1 MQVKIKKFHKDAVTP
16 KQATEFAGG
25 WDVTVTEIKKVE
37 DDLVICKL
45 GFALQLPK
53 GYKLTLVP
61 RSSLTKTHWVL
72 QNSPG
77 LGDCDYRGEFQL
89 RFRGIP
95 IGYEKNPFKNM
106 GETVSNLTYE
116 QFPFKIGDRV
126 GQAYL
131 EEVIPMEFKVVD
143 ELSETKRGEGGFGST
158 NDK

>member
-61 RSSLTKTHWVL
+61 RSSLTKTKWIV

-77 LGDCDYRGEFQL
+77 LGDADFLQEYQI
-89 RFRGIP
+89 RFRALP
-95 IGYEKNPFKNM
+95 IDCE
-106 GETVSNLTYE
+106 
-116 QFPFKIGDRV
+116 
-126 GQAYL
+126 
-131 EEVIPMEFKVVD
+131 VVD
-143 ELSETKRGEGGFGST
+143 RFKGFGLTIFGIS
-158 NDK
+158 